1 MAGGTFI
8 AQNKIRPGAY
18 INFKTNKKPIPKI
31 GTRGVVAM
39 SLPLTWGDETDLIT
53 ITHQDFE
60 KNGQGLFAKTGLSAT
75 GEESLPIRLALQN
88 ANKVLLFRNNQRET
102 GTIEGSVRAYGEST
116 SMGGLADGMI
126 MGEAKYAGT
135 LGNQIRV
142 RIAKPYPLTYR
153 TSRRARDVD
162 TIYTDEDG
170 KETIL
175 DSQRINDIKSG
186 SKPLMDNDFVT
197 FTFAEDFDWDD
208 IPDTPVIISL
218 EGGKDGE
225 ARYTMWEEVGS
236 VAEALLSKNEW
247 NVYVGYLESIWDFRE
262 NEGKKVQNVIARE
275 FSVEGN
281 INYEGTIYITQGIIT
296 KDGTEIS
303 KENFAAYIA
312 GMTAGA
318 EINQSNTYHVIEEAV
333 DILEDEIPSHLVWE
347 KGYTLEEALQNG
359 AMMLSRR
366 QDGAIVIEK
375 DINSL
380 HTFEDDN
387 QYKDYSFTKNRVIR
401 TLDEINN
408 SIRLLFEKSYIGKVD
423 NTEEGR
429 NIFKADLI
437 NYLKLLQSMNCIQNF
452 DAGADIEILAG
463 NEIDELVVNL
473 SIQPV
478 DAMEKLY
485 MTVTVG

>member
-60 KNGQGLFAKTGLSAT
+60 KNGRGLFAKTGLSAT

-88 ANKVLLFRNNQRET
+88 ANKVLIFRNNERET
-102 GTIEGSVRAYGEST
+102 DTIDGSVRAYGEST

-126 MGEAKYAGT
+126 MGEAKYGGT

-142 RIAKPYPLTYR
+142 EIDSPNIYGMDPG
-153 TSRRARDVD
+153 ARDVV

-175 DSQRINDIKSG
+175 DSQRINDSKSG
-186 SKPLMDNDFVT
+186 SKPLRDNDFVI
-197 FTFAEDFDWDD
+197 FTFAEDFDWND
-208 IPDTPVIISL
+208 IPNALIVISL

-225 ARYTMWEEVGS
+225 AGAGGAVTKE
-236 VAEALLSKNEW
+236 LLSKNEW
-247 NVYVGYLESIWDFRE
+247 NVYVGHLEFIKDFRE
-262 NEGKKVQNVIARE
+262 NEGKKVQNVVARE

-281 INYEGTIYITQGIIT
+281 PDYEGTIYITQGIIT

-333 DILEDEIPSHLVWE
+333 DILEDEIASHLVWE
-347 KGYTLEEALQNG
+347 KDYTMEEALQNG

-366 QDGAIVIEK
+366 QDGVIVIEK

-408 SIRLLFEKSYIGKVD
+408 STRLLFEKSYIGKVD

>member
-39 SLPLTWGDETDLIT
+39 GLPLTWGDETDLIT
-53 ITHQDFE
+53 ITHRDFE

-88 ANKVLLFRNNQRET
+88 ANKVLLFRNNYRGIDLGEKA
-102 GTIEGSVRAYGEST
+102 VRAYGESIST
-116 SMGGLADGMI
+116 SGGGDADGMI
-126 MGEAKYAGT
+126 IGEAKYAGT

-142 RIAKPYPLTYR
+142 EIDKPFIFGIDP
-153 TSRRARDVD
+153 RARDIV

-175 DSQRINDIKSG
+175 DRQRINDNKSG
-186 SKPLMDNDFVT
+186 SKPLRDNDFVT
-197 FTFAEDFDWDD
+197 FTFAEDFDWYD
-208 IPDTPVIISL
+208 IPNLIISL
-218 EGGKDGE
+218 EGGKDGVISPFIPKE
-225 ARYTMWEEVGS
+225 LY
-236 VAEALLSKNEW
+236 KYEW
-247 NVYVGYLESIWDFRE
+247 NVYVGDLKCIEDFRE
-262 NEGKKVQNVIARE
+262 NEGKKVQNVVAYD
-275 FSVEGN
+275 FSVEYN

-303 KENFAAYIA
+303 KEIFAAYIA

-333 DILEDEIPSHLVWE
+333 DILEDEIDPWE
-347 KGYTLEEALQNG
+347 KGYTMEEALQNG

-366 QDGAIVIEK
+366 QDGVIVIEK

-408 SIRLLFEKSYIGKVD
+408 STRLLFEKSYIGKVD

>member
-53 ITHQDFE
+53 ITHHDFE
-60 KNGQGLFAKTGLSAT
+60 KNGRGLFAKTGLSAT

-102 GTIEGSVRAYGEST
+102 DTNVGSVRAYGEHT
-116 SMGGLADGMI
+116 LLKGLAEGKI
-126 MGEAKYAGT
+126 MVEAKYAGT
-135 LGNQIRV
+135 LGNQIQV
-142 RIAKPYPLTYR
+142 QIYKPNIYGVD
-153 TSRRARDVD
+153 SRARDVD
-162 TIYTDEDG
+162 TIYIDEDG
-170 KETIL
+170 KYTTL
-175 DSQRINDIKSG
+175 DSQRINDSKSG
-186 SKPLMDNDFVT
+186 SKPLRDNDFVT
-197 FTFAEDFDWDD
+197 FTFTEGFDCDD
-208 IPDTPVIISL
+208 IPDDVIIISL
-218 EGGKDGE
+218 EDGKDGE
-225 ARYTMWEEVGS
+225 VGGTEDDAI
-236 VAEALLSKNEW
+236 VLKELLSKYEW
-247 NVYVGYLESIWDFRE
+247 NVYAGRLDFIKDFRE
-262 NEGKKVQNVIARE
+262 NEGKKVQNVIARG
-275 FSVEGN
+275 FYVED
-281 INYEGTIYITQGIIT
+281 IIDYEGTIFITQGIIT

-303 KENFAAYIA
+303 RENFAAYIA

-318 EINQSNTYHVIEEAV
+318 EINQSNTYHVIEEAA
-333 DILEDEIPSHLVWE
+333 DILEYAINPHSAWE
-347 KGYTLEEALQNG
+347 FGYTMEEALQNG

-366 QDGAIVIEK
+366 QDGVIVIEK

-408 SIRLLFEKSYIGKVD
+408 STRLLFEKSYIGKVD

>member
-1 MAGGTFI
+1 MAGGTFT

-39 SLPLTWGDETDLIT
+39 GLPLTWGDETDLIT
-53 ITHQDFE
+53 ITHRDFE

-88 ANKVLLFRNNQRET
+88 ANKVLLFRNNLR
-102 GTIEGSVRAYGEST
+102 GIDLGDVAVRAYGEST
-116 SMGGLADGMI
+116 SNWGNVEGMI
-126 MGEAKYAGT
+126 IGEAKYAGT

-142 RIAKPYPLTYR
+142 EINKPFIYGIDP
-153 TSRRARDVD
+153 RAWDVV

-175 DSQRINDIKSG
+175 DRQRINDSKSG
-186 SKPLMDNDFVT
+186 NKPLMDNDFVT

-208 IPDTPVIISL
+208 MPDIIINL
-218 EGGKDGE
+218 EGGKDGVVLPFVPKE
-225 ARYTMWEEVGS
+225 
-236 VAEALLSKNEW
+236 LLSKNEW
-247 NVYVGYLESIWDFRE
+247 NVYVGDLEFIKDFRE
-262 NEGKKVQNVIARE
+262 NEGKKVQNVIVGD
-275 FSVEGN
+275 SPVEGN
-281 INYEGTIYITQGIIT
+281 IDYEGTILITQGIIT

-303 KENFAAYIA
+303 KYNFAAYIA

-333 DILEDEIPSHLVWE
+333 DILEDEIDSPLLWGE
-347 KGYTLEEALQNG
+347 KGYTMEEELQSG
-359 AMMLSRR
+359 VMMLSRR
-366 QDGAIVIEK
+366 QDGVIVIEK

-408 SIRLLFEKSYIGKVD
+408 STRLLFEKSYIGKVD

>member
-1 MAGGTFI
+1 MAGGTFT

-31 GTRGVVAM
+31 GTRGVVVM
-39 SLPLTWGDETDLIT
+39 DLPLTWGDETDFIT
-53 ITHQDFE
+53 ITHRDFE
-60 KNGQGLFAKTGLSAT
+60 KNGRGLFAKTGLSAT

-88 ANKVLLFRNNQRET
+88 ANKVLLFRNDRLEIF
-102 GTIEGSVRAYGEST
+102 GDGEGLARAYGESW
-116 SMGGLADGMI
+116 SYEELARGKI
-126 MGEAKYAGT
+126 IGEAKYAGT
-135 LGNQIRV
+135 LGNQIHVQIGR
-142 RIAKPYPLTYR
+142 PYPIISGTDPQ
-153 TSRRARDVD
+153 AMEVV

-175 DSQRINDIKSG
+175 DIQRINDLKSG
-186 SKPLMDNDFVT
+186 IKPLRDNDFVT

-208 IPDTPVIISL
+208 VSGAFITISL
-218 EGGKDGE
+218 EGGKNGE
-225 ARYTMWEEVGS
+225 IHLPPSKE
-236 VAEALLSKNEW
+236 LLCKYEW
-247 NVYVGYLESIWDFRE
+247 NVFVGELDIIKDLRE
-262 NEGKKVQNVIARE
+262 NEGKKVQNVITRE

-281 INYEGTIYITQGIIT
+281 SNYEGTIWITQGIIT

-333 DILEDEIPSHLVWE
+333 DILEEEVDPHLVWE
-347 KGYTLEEALQNG
+347 HSYTMEEALQNG
-359 AMMLSRR
+359 VMMLSRR

-408 SIRLLFEKSYIGKVD
+408 STRLLFEKNYIGKVD

-429 NIFKADLI
+429 NIFKGDLI

>member
-39 SLPLTWGDETDLIT
+39 SLPLTWGDKTDLIT
-53 ITHQDFE
+53 ITHHDFE
-60 KNGQGLFAKTGLSAT
+60 KNGQELFAKTGLSAT

-88 ANKVLLFRNNQRET
+88 ANKVLLFRNNRQRINISE
-102 GTIEGSVRAYGEST
+102 EALAHANGEST
-116 SMGGLADGMI
+116 SSGGLADGMI
-126 MGEAKYAGT
+126 RGGAKYAGT
-135 LGNQIRV
+135 LGNQIHV
-142 RIAKPYPLTYR
+142 EIYKPNIYGV
-153 TSRRARDVD
+153 SSRARDVD

-175 DSQRINDIKSG
+175 DRQRVNDSKSG

-208 IPDTPVIISL
+208 IPNTLTIIRL
-218 EGGKDGE
+218 EGGKDGV
-225 ARYTMWEEVGS
+225 VGGNEGEI
-236 VAEALLSKNEW
+236 VQKELLSKNEW
-247 NVYVGYLESIWDFRE
+247 NVYVGHLQFIKDFRE

-275 FSVEGN
+275 FSVERN
-281 INYEGTIYITQGIIT
+281 PDYEGTIYITQGIIT

-312 GMTAGA
+312 GMAAGA

-333 DILEDEIPSHLVWE
+333 DILEWE
-347 KGYTLEEALQNG
+347 KGYTMEEALQNG

-366 QDGAIVIEK
+366 QDGVIVIEK

-408 SIRLLFEKSYIGKVD
+408 STRLLFEKSYIGKVD

>member
-39 SLPLTWGDETDLIT
+39 SLPLTWGDEMDLIP
-53 ITHQDFE
+53 ITHRDFE

-102 GTIEGSVRAYGEST
+102 DLNEGPARAYGEAMIT
-116 SMGGLADGMI
+116 KGPAEGMI
-126 MGEAKYAGT
+126 IGEAKYAGT
-135 LGNQIRV
+135 LGNQIQV
-142 RIAKPYPLTYR
+142 QIYKPNIDGV
-153 TSRRARDVD
+153 SSRARDVV

-175 DSQRINDIKSG
+175 DSQRINDMKSG
-186 SKPLMDNDFVT
+186 NKPLMDNDFVT
-197 FTFAEDFDWDD
+197 FTFTEDFDSDD
-208 IPDTPVIISL
+208 IPDTLTIISL
-218 EGGKDGE
+218 EDGKDGVVNPPEE
-225 ARYTMWEEVGS
+225 AI
-236 VAEALLSKNEW
+236 VAKELLSKHEW
-247 NVYVGYLESIWDFRE
+247 NVYAGYLDFIYDFRE
-262 NEGKKVQNVIARE
+262 NEGKKVQQVIAGGVH
-275 FSVEGN
+275 VEN
-281 INYEGTIYITQGIIT
+281 IIDYEGTICITQGIIT
-296 KDGTEIS
+296 KDGTEIP

-333 DILEDEIPSHLVWE
+333 DILEYGISSHSVWE
-347 KGYTLEEALQNG
+347 TGYTMEEALQNG
-359 AMMLSRR
+359 VMMLSRR

-478 DAMEKLY
+478 DAMEKVY

>member
-39 SLPLTWGDETDLIT
+39 SLPLTWGDEMDLIT
-53 ITHQDFE
+53 ITHRDFE
-60 KNGQGLFAKTGLSAT
+60 KNGRGLFAKTGLSAT

-88 ANKVLLFRNNQRET
+88 ANKVLLFRNNQQGIDPGE
-102 GTIEGSVRAYGEST
+102 EGLVRAYGEFTYSR
-116 SMGGLADGMI
+116 GLAERRI
-126 MGEAKYAGT
+126 VVEAKYAGT
-135 LGNQIRV
+135 LGNRIQVQIIRPF
-142 RIAKPYPLTYR
+142 IYGMDPLV
-153 TSRRARDVD
+153 RDVV

-175 DSQRINDIKSG
+175 DRQRINDIKSG
-186 SKPLMDNDFVT
+186 NKPLRDNDFVT
-197 FTFAEDFDWDD
+197 FKVAEDIDWDY
-208 IPDTPVIISL
+208 IPDDVIIFNL
-218 EGGKDGE
+218 EGGEDGAVE
-225 ARYTMWEEVGS
+225 INIPKE
-236 VAEALLSKNEW
+236 LLSKHEW
-247 NVYVGYLESIWDFRE
+247 NVYVGELYAIKDFRE
-262 NEGKKVQNVIARE
+262 NEGKKVQNVITEAPFE
-275 FSVEGN
+275 HT
-281 INYEGTIYITQGIIT
+281 IDYEGTIYITQGIIT

-333 DILEDEIPSHLVWE
+333 DILEDEIDSHSVW
-347 KGYTLEEALQNG
+347 KRGYTMEEALQNG
-359 AMMLSRR
+359 IMMLSRR
-366 QDGAIVIEK
+366 QDGVIVIEK

-380 HTFEDDN
+380 HTFEGDN

-408 SIRLLFEKSYIGKVD
+408 STRLLFEKSYIGKVD

>member
-39 SLPLTWGDETDLIT
+39 RLPLTWGDETDLIT
-53 ITHQDFE
+53 ITHRDFE

-88 ANKVLLFRNNQRET
+88 ANKVLIFRDNQRET
-102 GTIEGSVRAYGEST
+102 DTIEGSVRAYGEST

-135 LGNQIRV
+135 LGNQIHV
-142 RIAKPYPLTYR
+142 EIYKPNIDGV
-153 TSRRARDVD
+153 SSRARDVV

-175 DSQRINDIKSG
+175 DRQRINDSKSG
-186 SKPLMDNDFVT
+186 SKPLRDNDFVT
-197 FTFAEDFDWDD
+197 FTFAEDFDYND
-208 IPDTPVIISL
+208 IPDVLTIISL
-218 EGGKDGE
+218 EDGE
-225 ARYTMWEEVGS
+225 DGEVGGYEWGT
-236 VAEALLSKNEW
+236 VAKELLSKHEW
-247 NVYVGYLESIWDFRE
+247 NVCVGHSEFIKDFRE

-281 INYEGTIYITQGIIT
+281 PDYEGTIYITQGIIT

-318 EINQSNTYHVIEEAV
+318 EINQSNTYHVIEEAA
-333 DILEDEIPSHLVWE
+333 DILEDEIDSHLAWE

-366 QDGAIVIEK
+366 QDGVIVIEK

>member
-1 MAGGTFI
+1 MAGGTFT

-39 SLPLTWGDETDLIT
+39 SLPLTWGDEMDLIT
-53 ITHQDFE
+53 ITRHDFE
-60 KNGQGLFAKTGLSAT
+60 KNGRGLFAKTGLSAT

-88 ANKVLLFRNNQRET
+88 ANKVLLFRNNQQGIDLTE
-102 GTIEGSVRAYGEST
+102 EGLVRAYGEST
-116 SMGGLADGMI
+116 SSGGFADAKGMI
-126 MGEAKYAGT
+126 IGEAKYAGT

-142 RIAKPYPLTYR
+142 EIINNPFIRGTDP
-153 TSRRARDVD
+153 RARDVV

-175 DSQRINDIKSG
+175 DRQRINDSKSG
-186 SKPLMDNDFVT
+186 NKPLRDNDFVT

-208 IPDTPVIISL
+208 DDMSALLIIISL
-218 EGGKDGE
+218 EGGKDGATGVTIPKE
-225 ARYTMWEEVGS
+225 
-236 VAEALLSKNEW
+236 LLSKHEW
-247 NVYVGYLESIWDFRE
+247 NVYVGHLDFIKDFRE
-262 NEGKKVQNVIARE
+262 NEGKKVQNVIALE
-275 FSVEGN
+275 FPVETN
-281 INYEGTIYITQGIIT
+281 IDLDYEGTIYITQGIIT
-296 KDGTEIS
+296 KDGTKIS
-303 KENFAAYIA
+303 KQNFAAYIA

-333 DILEDEIPSHLVWE
+333 DILEDEVLVWE
-347 KGYTLEEALQNG
+347 KGYTMEEALQNG
-359 AMMLSRR
+359 VMMLSRR
-366 QDGAIVIEK
+366 QDGVIVIEK

-408 SIRLLFEKSYIGKVD
+408 STRLLFEKSYIGKVD